1 MPSFQVSKY
10 GRVRVMSKKAD
21 AYASDTSILFFY
33 PRTLYSDGL
42 FNFMT
47 RRLVA
52 PEDVWRYKNDEE

>member
-1 MPSFQVSKY
+1 
-10 GRVRVMSKKAD
+10 MSKKAD